1 VLHHFSADSHPTLY
15 RALPALEDL
24 QSVWEDKLED
34 SRFEIYHNALRD
46 GLAKIRKYYCRFDE
60 KPGYIISL
68 GKRSIVLFI
77 ISDIN
82 VLSVLHPYFKLDYI
96 KLAWGG
102 PEEQAAER
110 AAGNLNA
117 KNWHAE
123 AMEVIEAAVRLRFL
137 FLLYWHLKLKCGGIL
152 GGPILGN
159 PPRSPTTLLLQPI
172 ISHRR

>member
-1 VLHHFSADSHPTLY
+1 MLY
-15 RALPALEDL
+15 RALPTLEDL

-34 SRFEIYHNALRD
+34 SRFKIYHDALRD

-68 GKRSIVLFI
+68 GKCSIVLFI

-82 VLSVLHPYFKLDYI
+82 VLSVLHLYFKLDYI

-117 KNWHAE
+117 RNWHTE
-123 AMEVIEAAVRLRFL
+123 AMEVIEAAVHLL
-137 FLLYWHLKLKCGGIL
+137 LPFLLYWHLKLKCSGII

-159 PPRSPTTLLLQPI
+159 PPRSPATLLLQPI
-172 ISHRR
+172 ISHRH